1 MESKQTKDC
10 CWWTSDGDTYFY
22 EPGAGLLDGRVMWAI
37 KLVCWRLLVDLW
49 FWSGTDRLPRPPF
62 IPDDSGGGNAV
73 LQGAGDLDGCSAVH
87 GSHWPLVS
95 WMHYCRAAGPT
106 GSLSSQQPST
116 AGSLALLL
124 STSLP
129 PCPSI
134 NGHFPLES
142 GLARSPELSSPLIPA
157 NTFEN
162 KCQWFL

>member
-1 MESKQTKDC
+1 MKSKQTKDC
-10 CWWTSDGDTYFY
+10 WWWTCDGDRYFY

-62 IPDDSGGGNAV
+62 IPDDSGGGNTV
-73 LQGAGDLDGCSAVH
+73 LQSAGDLDGCSAVH

-116 AGSLALLL
+116 AGSLALVL

-129 PCPSI
+129 PPAI
-134 NGHFPLES
+134 LTVIFQLGWLVPLS
-142 GLARSPELSSPLIPA
+142 CLLHLFQQ

-162 KCQWFL
+162 KWQWFL